1 MVSSSHDCPIAL
13 ELYWNGFNHIFL
25 IIHSLCKLMVH
36 ALFLM
41 FLSSVY
47 CRGPFLACCYIQWT
61 RLLLARLLDV
71 IKCSIT
77 FMLMTL
83 SYTLRSGR
91 LLFLIWIWEQCNTK
105 LINCVQDMDAWML
118 SNKLKLNKD
127 KSEVLVISSS
137 YRPRP
142 PLCSV
147 DIRDETVSCSPSA
160 RNIGVIFDQSL
171 CMVPHVNAVF
181 PSS

>member
-127 KSEVLVISSS
+127 KSEVLVISSRFLS
-137 YRPRP
+137 TSDTTIFCWYMWWDCILLPQYMQYWSHLWSL
-142 PLCSV
+142 PLYG
-147 DIRDETVSCSPSA
+147 TSC
-160 RNIGVIFDQSL
+160 
-171 CMVPHVNAVF
+171 
-181 PSS
+181 